1 MKPYRFPSRRAALL
15 SLLLGVL
22 LAGAAWAQPPG
33 QQDGADDE
41 EAPPASDQPVEVR
54 YEIYVVSEVTDD
66 DGETQE
72 RFTEATSARPG
83 QTVEYRVFA
92 TNTGDTTLPEGLVT
106 VVGPVP
112 DGTEFVEDSATPSS
126 ERILTE
132 YSADGGESFDEP
144 PVLVGPE
151 GDREAVDPAEYDA
164 VRWTLLVP
172 MQPEQEEAFFYRVI
186 IR

>member
-1 MKPYRFPSRRAALL
+1 MKPFRFPSRRAALF
-15 SLLLGVL
+15 SFLLGVL
-22 LAGAAWAQPPG
+22 LASAAWAQPPG
-33 QQDGADDE
+33 PQNGAEDE

-54 YEIYVVSEVTDD
+54 YEIYVVSEVTE

-92 TNTGDTTLPEGLVT
+92 TNTGDSTLPDGLVT
-106 VVGPVP
+106 VIGPVP

-126 ERILTE
+126 DRILTE
-132 YSADGGESFDEP
+132 YSADGGESFGEP

-172 MQPEQEEAFFYRVI
+172 MEPEQEEAFFYRVTI
-186 IR
+186 DR